1 MAAQVVGPV
10 APDAERIAVEVL
22 HVVAGR
28 ILELL
33 VDGEVAAGD
42 LSERFSVSRPAVS
55 RHLRVLREAG
65 LVHSRVDGQ
74 RRMYTLDAQPLA
86 ELDAWLEPYRKFW
99 AQRLDALDTEIRRG
113 RRKGRNT
120 T

>member
-1 MAAQVVGPV
+1 VAVDSLAA
-10 APDAERIAVEVL
+10 IADPTRR
-22 HVVAGR
+22 R

-33 VDGEVAAGD
+33 RDGELAAGD
-42 LSERFSVSRPAVS
+42 LSAQFSISRPAVS
-55 RHLRVLREAG
+55 RHLRVLREAE

-74 RRMYTLDAQPLA
+74 RRVYALDARPLA
-86 ELDAWLEPYRKFW
+86 ELDAWLEPYRRVW

-113 RRKGRNT
+113 RRSRRT

>member
-1 MAAQVVGPV
+1 MDALAA
-10 APDAERIAVEVL
+10 IADPTRR
-22 HVVAGR
+22 R

-33 VDGEVAAGD
+33 RDGELAAGD
-42 LSERFSVSRPAVS
+42 LSDEFSISRPAVS
-55 RHLRVLREAG
+55 RHLRVLREAE

-74 RRMYTLDAQPLA
+74 RRVYTLDTRPLA
-86 ELDAWLEPYRKFW
+86 ELDVWLEPYRRLW

-113 RRKGRNT
+113 RRDRRT